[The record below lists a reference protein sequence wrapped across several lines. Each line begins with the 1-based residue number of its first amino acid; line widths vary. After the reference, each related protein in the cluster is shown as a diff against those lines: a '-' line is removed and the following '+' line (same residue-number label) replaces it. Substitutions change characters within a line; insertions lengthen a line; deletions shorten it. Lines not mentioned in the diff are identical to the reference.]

1 MESMIVAVDVMG
13 GDNAPVEPIKG
24 AIEALK
30 QNDNLVIHLVGT
42 ESVIREVLDIIPDA
56 NTYKNRYSIVAT
68 TEVIATAESPTVAIA
83 KKKDSSLVVAMKEV
97 KTKDAQA
104 MVSAGNSGAILVGG
118 QVLVGRLPGVKRAP
132 LAPLIPT
139 EKGPA
144 LLIDCGANLDAR
156 PELLVQFAEMG
167 SIYME
172 KVMKVDHPR
181 VAIVNVGAEEEKGN
195 KLVKETFPLL
205 KALDDINFIGS
216 IEARDI
222 PSGYADVIVT
232 EAFVGNVILK
242 MYEGVGKTFFKLLK
256 EAFTANLKS
265 KLGAGLALPVLK
277 EKLKDFDVT
286 RYGGAPMLGLNGL
299 VVKTHGSA
307 TAKEFTTSILQCITF
322 RDQKIKELI
331 RENLS
336 KGEN

>member
-68 TEVIATAESPTVAIA
+68 TEVIATAESPTVAIS
-83 KKKDSSLVVAMKEV
+83 KKKNSSLVVAMKEV

-172 KVMKVDHPR
+172 KVMKVDRPR

-322 RDQKIKELI
+322 RDQNIKELI